1 MRAFVPA
8 RPTAAL
14 TVLLLLSS
22 ALTPAFADTLVL
34 PPAPAGLGHADSAPA
49 PAGIPAYV
57 DTGASNQRG
66 DACLSTLETNAG
78 VRLLSGFLEIW
89 TPRTPFVDADQD
101 APAKDGCAAV
111 TKSDWDGLPRSATD
125 GTMKNPAVHAANL
138 AYVIRTTAA
147 NTPEDDLEAYLDD
160 RRGKSVSITD
170 GLGPLADAW
179 RKGVQQ
185 TTTVTDMP
193 ADATSVK
200 YDDKGN
206 NRGVGSKDGNAAMG
220 KAVDL
225 VEAGSK
231 DGSTEPAKRYY
242 KYARP
247 YRWSEEVRVVPQ
259 LEPAKSTKP
268 AGDGGFPSGHTAEAW
283 RDALVMAY
291 LVPQRYQEMVTRAV
305 RMGENRIRA
314 GMHQPFDVIGG
325 RMQATAVV
333 AYNLNRADYAG
344 LKAEAYQQTQSFLAT
359 DTGAAGFDGLMAL
372 AHSAPA
378 GTDPFADRSA
388 NAAFVAPRFSYGL
401 PKISAGD
408 AAAVVPKGAE
418 VLLETRLPYLDA
430 AQRRLVLKSTAL
442 PAGYPIMS
450 DAEGWGRLNLFAAAD
465 GFAAF
470 DGDVTV
476 TMDAA
481 KGGFNA
487 ADSWK
492 NDIAGVGRLV
502 KTGSGSLTLSG
513 NNSFSGGVIV
523 EDGTLVAKSSRAFG
537 TGDLYVSGGRV
548 VVADAHPAVSGNL
561 VLRRAGGLDVAL
573 SGKDGGITVAKS
585 VAVEGG
591 TLRVSLAA
599 GYTPSVGDELS
610 LIRSDSFNGTFEA
623 IVLEGHDTV
632 PVYGKTGL
640 SLRITK

>member
-1 MRAFVPA
+1 MNCRVPYLA
-8 RPTAAL
+8 GLALSLLMSTAL
-14 TVLLLLSS
+14 V
-22 ALTPAFADTLVL
+22 PAFADQIVL
-34 PPAPAGLGHADSAPA
+34 PSAPAGLGHADKADPA
-49 PAGIPAYV
+49 QGVAAYV
-57 DTGASNQRG
+57 DNGASNQRG

-78 VRLLSGFLEIW
+78 VRLLSGFLDLW

-101 APAKDGCAAV
+101 APAKDGCPAIA
-111 TKSDWDGLPRSATD
+111 KSDWDGLPHSATD
-125 GTMKNPAVHAANL
+125 GTMKQPNVHATNL
-138 AYVIRTTAA
+138 AYVVQTTAA
-147 NTPEDDLEAYLDD
+147 HTPETDLEAYLDD

-185 TTTVTDMP
+185 TTTITDMP
-193 ADATSVK
+193 ADAVTVK

-206 NRGVGSKDGNAAMG
+206 NRGVGSKDGNALMG

-333 AYNLNRADYAG
+333 TYNLNRADYAG
-344 LKAEAYQQTQSFLAT
+344 LKADAYQQTQTFLASE
-359 DTGAAGFDGLMAL
+359 TGAADFAALMAL
-372 AHSAPA
+372 AHSATP
-378 GTDPFADRSA
+378 GKDRFADRGQ
-388 NAAFVAPRFSYGL
+388 NAAFVAPRFTYSL
-401 PKISAGD
+401 PRIGASD
-408 AAAVVPKGAE
+408 SAAVVPKGAE

-430 AQRRLVLKSTAL
+430 AQRRVVLKSTAL
-442 PAGYPIMS
+442 ASGYPIMS

-465 GFAAF
+465 GFGAF
-470 DGDVTV
+470 DGDVRV
-476 TMDAA
+476 AMDAA

-492 NDIAGVGRLV
+492 NDIAGAGKLV
-502 KTGSGSLTLSG
+502 KTGSGALTLSG
-513 NNSFSGGVIV
+513 TNSFSGGVIV
-523 EDGTLVAKSSRAFG
+523 EGGALVAASKNAFG
-537 TGDLYVSGGRV
+537 SGDLYVAGGR
-548 VVADAHPAVSGNL
+548 AVIANPELALPGNFTM
-561 VLRRAGGLDVAL
+561 RKAGTVEITLT
-573 SGKDGGITVAKS
+573 GKDDGLSIGKNV
-585 VAVEGG
+585 VVEGG
-591 TLRVSLAA
+591 TLRVTLGA
-599 GYTPSVGDELS
+599 GYTPSAGDELS
-610 LIRSDSFNGTFEA
+610 VIRSGNFEGRFDTV
-623 IVLEGHDTV
+623 VLDGHETV
-632 PVYGKTGL
+632 PVYSKNGV
-640 SLRITK
+640 SLRIKG

>member
-1 MRAFVPA
+1 MNCRVPSLA
-8 RPTAAL
+8 GL
-14 TVLLLLSS
+14 TLSLLLSTALAPAS
-22 ALTPAFADTLVL
+22 ADPIVL
-34 PPAPAGLGHADSAPA
+34 PPAPAGLGHADSANPA
-49 PAGIPAYV
+49 EGVAAYV
-57 DTGASNQRG
+57 DNGASNQRG

-78 VRLLSGFLEIW
+78 VRLLSGFLDLW

-101 APAKDGCAAV
+101 APAKDGCPAIA
-111 TKSDWDGLPRSATD
+111 KSDWDGLPRSATD
-125 GTMKNPAVHAANL
+125 GTMKQPDVHAANIG
-138 AYVIRTTAA
+138 YVIRTTAA
-147 NTPEDDLEAYLDD
+147 HTPETDLEAYLDD
-160 RRGKSVSITD
+160 RRGKSVSIAD

-185 TTTVTDMP
+185 TTTITAMP

-206 NRGVGSKDGNAAMG
+206 NRGVGSKDGNAQMG

-225 VEAGSK
+225 VQAGSK
-231 DGSTEPAKRYY
+231 DGSTEPAKRFY

-333 AYNLNRADYAG
+333 AYNLNRSDYAV
-344 LKAEAYQQTQSFLAT
+344 LKSEAYQQTQTFLASE
-359 DTGAAGFDGLMAL
+359 TGAADFAGLMAL

-378 GTDPFADRSA
+378 GTDRFADRA
-388 NAAFVAPRFSYGL
+388 ENAAFVAPRFTYGL
-401 PKISAGD
+401 PRIGASDSAP
-408 AAAVVPKGAE
+408 VVPKGAE

-430 AQRRLVLKSTAL
+430 AQRRVVLKSTAL
-442 PAGYPIMS
+442 ASGYPIMS

-465 GFAAF
+465 GFGAF

-476 TMDAA
+476 AMDAA
-481 KGGFNA
+481 KGGFHA
-487 ADSWK
+487 ADSWR
-492 NDIAGVGRLV
+492 NDIGAAGKLV
-502 KTGSGSLTLSG
+502 KTGSGVLTLAG
-513 NNSFSGGVIV
+513 QNSFSGGVIV
-523 EDGTLVAKSSRAFG
+523 EGGALVAASQSAFG
-537 TGDLYVSGGRV
+537 TGDLYVAGGRA
-548 VVADAHPAVSGNL
+548 VVAEPKLAVSGNF
-561 VLRRAGGLDVAL
+561 VMRKAGTLEITL
-573 SGKDGGITVAKS
+573 SGKDGGLTIGKHA
-585 VAVEGG
+585 AIEGG
-591 TLRVSLAA
+591 VLRVTLAA
-599 GYTPSVGDELS
+599 GYTPSAGDELS
-610 LIRSDSFNGTFEA
+610 VIRSGDIEGRFDD
-623 IVLEGHDTV
+623 IVIEGHETV

-640 SLRITK
+640 SLRIKG